1 VRPNRASTGARPVKA
16 CRIAP
21 SSPKRLGIRSQ
32 LEIKKFQIATRFA
45 VGALAVLMAICNMA
59 PSGET
64 RSAAT
69 HAQPVGVPLT
79 TIIIFGDQYNGGDE
93 LYDVRITVKE
103 VVRGE
108 KAWRLVR
115 DASASNKQPTSG
127 LEYLLAR
134 VRFEFSARTMPEQ
147 YSYTLDSAQFT
158 AMSGD
163 DKLYDPAALARQ
175 PEPELHAT
183 LRSGDWAEGWV
194 AFLVRRG
201 DHTPLMLF
209 REDVGNL
216 SHEGNGSIFKLYDEN
231 SRGSGRTKA
240 S

>member
-1 VRPNRASTGARPVKA
+1 LRPARDAASRRASRYQVHSRNIHAATLVSIFALTFVSA
-16 CRIAP
+16 LAHAP
-21 SSPKRLGIRSQ
+21 SAQ
-32 LEIKKFQIATRFA
+32 TH
-45 VGALAVLMAICNMA
+45 
-59 PSGET
+59 
-64 RSAAT
+64 SAAV
-69 HAQPVGVPLT
+69 HAQPVGIPLS

-108 KAWRLVR
+108 KAWQLVR
-115 DASASNKQPTSG
+115 DASASNKQPASG

-134 VRFEFSARTMPEQ
+134 VHFEFSARTSPEH

-158 AMSGD
+158 AMSDGD
-163 DKLYDPAALARQ
+163 KMYDPATLAKQ
-175 PEPELHAT
+175 PDPALHAT
-183 LRSGDWAEGWV
+183 LRSGDSAEGWV
-194 AFLVRRG
+194 AFLVPRG

-216 SHEGNGSIFKLYDEN
+216 SHEGNGSIFKLYYEN
-231 SRGSGRTKA
+231 SSGSGRTKA

>member
-1 VRPNRASTGARPVKA
+1 
-16 CRIAP
+16 
-21 SSPKRLGIRSQ
+21 LDIR
-32 LEIKKFQIATRFA
+32 KFQIVSRFA
-45 VGALAVLMAICNMA
+45 VGALAVLTAICNSA
-59 PSGET
+59 PSAQT
-64 RSAAT
+64 RSAAGY
-69 HAQPVGVPLT
+69 AQPVGVPLT

-103 VVRGE
+103 VDRGE

-134 VRFEFSARTMPEQ
+134 VRFEFAARTMPEH
-147 YSYTLDSAQFT
+147 YRYTVDSAQFI

-163 DKLYDPAALARQ
+163 DKLYDPAALAKQ
-175 PEPELHAT
+175 PEPALHAT
-183 LRSGDWAEGWV
+183 LRSGDSAEGWV
-194 AFLVRRG
+194 AFLVPRG

-216 SHEGNGSIFKLYDEN
+216 SHEGNGSIFKLYYEN
-231 SRGSGRTKA
+231 SSGSGRTKP

>member
-1 VRPNRASTGARPVKA
+1 VKFSHASTGAGPVET
-16 CRIAP
+16 CRISP
-21 SSPKRLGIRSQ
+21 SSQKRLRIRSH
-32 LEIKKFQIATRFA
+32 LDTEKFQVASRFA
-45 VGALAVLMAICNMA
+45 VGALVLLMAICNSA
-59 PSGET
+59 LSAQT

-69 HAQPVGVPLT
+69 HAQSVGVPLT

-108 KAWRLVR
+108 KAWQLVR
-115 DASASNKQPTSG
+115 DASASNKQPAPG

-134 VRFEFSARTMPEQ
+134 VHFEFSARTRPEH
-147 YSYTLDSAQFT
+147 YSYTLDAAQFT

-163 DKLYDPAALARQ
+163 DKLHDPAALAKQ
-175 PEPELHAT
+175 PEPSLHAT
-183 LRSGDWAEGWV
+183 LRSGDSAEGWV
-194 AFLVRRG
+194 AFLVPRG

-216 SHEGNGSIFKLYDEN
+216 SHEGNGSIFKLYYEN
-231 SRGSGRTKA
+231 TSA
-240 S
+240 SAKPKPS